1 MALRK
6 NLILRRPR
14 KRPSRR
20 TQAAD
25 PAFIRELSNRVFAGG
40 VMRRPFCVVFSLALS
55 LAAIAAAAAGS
66 HGLSLFGEL
75 KYPPDFKNF
84 EYVDPQAPRG
94 GTMKFSAIGTYDT
107 LNPFV
112 VKGVAAAGIGQVFDT
127 LAVASQD
134 EPGSEYGLIA
144 DSIDLAPDKLSVLY
158 SLRKEARFQ
167 DGSPMTPAD
176 VVWTFNTL
184 REKGHPMYRSYY
196 GDVTEIA
203 SEGERGIRFRFKSA
217 ENRELPQI
225 LGEMPVLSKAYWSG
239 RDFAKTT
246 LEPPLGSGPYKV
258 DSLDPGRSI
267 TYRRVADY
275 WGANLPVN
283 RGRQNVDVIRYDY
296 YRDGTIALEAFKAG
310 QYDIRRENS
319 SKSWA
324 TGYDSPALRQG
335 LIKKEVIPNQL
346 PSGMQGFGYNLRRPI
361 FQDPRVRQALAY
373 AFDFEWSNKNLFYD
387 SYARTRSY
395 FDNSE
400 LAATGT
406 PQGEELKTLEKYRG
420 KIPDEVF
427 TKEYNPPKYDGSG
440 NIRDGLRA
448 ALALLKEAG
457 WSFKNERLVD
467 DKTGQPFAFEILL
480 NDPQMER
487 IVLPLA
493 KNLERMGITAR
504 VRTVDVAQYEK
515 RMETFDF
522 DTAVVVFG
530 QSLSPGNEQREYWGS
545 KSADE
550 PGSRNLLGIK
560 SEVIDELIEELI
572 RSPDRA
578 SLVAHTRVLDRVL
591 QYGYYVIPNF
601 HLSAFWVAY
610 WDKYRRPTISPKYGV
625 GLDTWWVDPKAEQT
639 IEAKKG
645 EVTKGEAK

>member
-1 MALRK
+1 MR
-6 NLILRRPR
+6 IL
-14 KRPSRR
+14 SG
-20 TQAAD
+20 A
-25 PAFIRELSNRVFAGG
+25 VFGLG
-40 VMRRPFCVVFSLALS
+40 LS
-55 LAAIAAAAAGS
+55 LTATAAAAAGGS

-84 EYVDPQAPRG
+84 EYVDPHAPKG

-127 LAVASQD
+127 LTVASQD
-134 EPGSEYGLIA
+134 EPGAEYGLVA
-144 DSIDLAPDKLSVLY
+144 ESIDLAQDQLSVLY
-158 SLRKEARFQ
+158 TLRKEARFH
-167 DGSPMTPAD
+167 DG
-176 VVWTFNTL
+176 
-184 REKGHPMYRSYY
+184 Y
-196 GDVTEIA
+196 GDVTEVA
-203 SEGERGIRFRFKSA
+203 QEGERGVRFRFKST

-225 LGEMPVLSKAYWSG
+225 LGQMPVLSKAYWSG

-246 LEPPLGSGPYKV
+246 LDPPLGSGPYKIE
-258 DSLDPGRSI
+258 SLDPGRSI

-275 WGANLPVN
+275 WGGDLPVN
-283 RGRQNVDVIRYDY
+283 KGRQNVDTIRYDY

-324 TGYDSPALRQG
+324 TGYESPAMRAG

-361 FQDPRVRQALAY
+361 FQDRRVRAALAY

-427 TKEYNPPKYDGSG
+427 TKQYEPPKYDGSG

-457 WSFKNERLVD
+457 WGFKNEKLVN
-467 DKTGQPFAFEILL
+467 DKTGEPFAFEILL

-530 QSLSPGNEQREYWGS
+530 QSLSPGNEQREFWGS
-545 KSADE
+545 QAADE

-572 RSPDRA
+572 RSSDRA
-578 SLVAHTRVLDRVL
+578 SLIAHTRALDRVL

-610 WDKYRRPTISPKYGV
+610 WDKYRRPTVSPKYGI

-645 EVTKGEAK
+645 EVTKGEAPK